1 MTYYICIWYGTTGER
16 QWGGTDIYIIA
27 IARHTCTHTQHTHI
41 AIATP
46 IYRIPRKFRGRKVS
60 RFSRFFGAPRNFF
73 HENISVAIE
82 KWALI
87 AITMGIRES
96 FFVKICVMH

>member
-1 MTYYICIWYGTTGER
+1 MVCMTTVEKKVPSK
-16 QWGGTDIYIIA
+16 
-27 IARHTCTHTQHTHI
+27 QHVLDSALNRLDDSTVYHESFE
-41 AIATP
+41 AE
-46 IYRIPRKFRGRKVS
+46 KFRGFHGFLVLRET
-60 RFSRFFGAPRNFF
+60 FF

>member
-1 MTYYICIWYGTTGER
+1 MLLLYSYTVYHESFEVE
-16 QWGGTDIYIIA
+16 
-27 IARHTCTHTQHTHI
+27 
-41 AIATP
+41 
-46 IYRIPRKFRGRKVS
+46 KFRGFRGFLVL
-60 RFSRFFGAPRNFF
+60 RETFF

-82 KWALI
+82 KRALI

>member
-1 MTYYICIWYGTTGER
+1 MYI
-16 QWGGTDIYIIA
+16 
-27 IARHTCTHTQHTHI
+27 HI
-41 AIATP
+41 DTVYHESFEAE
-46 IYRIPRKFRGRKVS
+46 KFRGFLVLRET
-60 RFSRFFGAPRNFF
+60 FF

-82 KWALI
+82 KRPLI